1 MAGGPDAE
9 LVYQET
15 RIQVN
20 DGNLIKD
27 ESFQIKINNRSGEKY
42 TKVQIPYSSM
52 IKVSDM
58 KAFISDKYGRVVKKL
73 QKKDI
78 RDRNIL
84 TEGAFHEDYFI
95 REFSLKHTIYP
106 YTLTYSYEVREDQ
119 FLYLDVWNP
128 VMDPDIPTHKALL
141 SVEVPGDYRIYFS
154 DHDIDGFSA
163 DTAGIVHKYSWE
175 ASYTHQVKERIPW
188 SSARRVYACCKSCS
202 R

>member
-1 MAGGPDAE
+1 
-9 LVYQET
+9 
-15 RIQVN
+15 
-20 DGNLIKD
+20 
-27 ESFQIKINNRSGEKY
+27 
-42 TKVQIPYSSM
+42 M
-52 IKVSDM
+52 IKVSDI

-73 QKKDI
+73 QKKI
-78 RDRNIL
+78 SAIAIFF

-175 ASYTHQVKERIPW
+175 ASYTHQVKEELFGPPLEEFMPVVKVVPAKFRYDIKSRSDSW
-188 SSARRVYACCKSCS
+188 ADFGKFDYLLAEGLSSLPEKETLK
-202 R
+202 